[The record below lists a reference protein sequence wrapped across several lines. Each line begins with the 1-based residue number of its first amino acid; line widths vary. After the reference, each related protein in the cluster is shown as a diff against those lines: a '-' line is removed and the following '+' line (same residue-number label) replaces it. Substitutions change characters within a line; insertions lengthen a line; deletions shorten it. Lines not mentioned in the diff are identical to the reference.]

1 MVSGIMKGTIIAMT
15 VAVLL
20 GGITSHKAQAEV
32 STSGNLTYVT
42 KYIWRGFDLAPTEEP
57 AVQGGI
63 SIDTGKGI
71 ALDVWGSYAQDSD
84 SQLDELDYTLSWSG
98 QVTESL
104 EMSVGYTLYTFPSIV
119 SAAESQEETREAF
132 IGFAF
137 PEAFMSPS
145 LTIYNDWEAGDGT
158 YIYLGGGYD
167 FVISGESAP
176 ALSLSLGIGY
186 NDDQWITESG
196 ISDIDLGLSMTFE
209 AGSMEI
215 TPSINYI
222 ITPEDAV
229 NPDNEFW
236 AGLDFG
242 FSL

>member
-1 MVSGIMKGTIIAMT
+1 MVSAIKKGTFIAMA

-20 GGITSHKAQAEV
+20 GGITSHKALAEV
-32 STSGNLTYVT
+32 STSGNITYVT
-42 KYIWRGFDLAPTEEP
+42 KYIWRGFDLAPSGEP
-57 AVQGGI
+57 AIQGGI

-71 ALDVWGSYAQDSD
+71 ALDIWGSYAQDSD

-104 EMSVGYTLYTFPSIV
+104 EMSAGYTLYTFPSVV
-119 SAAESQEETREAF
+119 SAAEAQTESREAF

-145 LTIYNDWEAGDGT
+145 LTFYNDWEDGDGT
-158 YIYLGGGYD
+158 YIFLGGSYD
-167 FVISGESAP
+167 FIFTDESAP
-176 ALSLSLGIGY
+176 ALSLSLGLGY
-186 NDDQWITESG
+186 NDSQWISKSG
-196 ISDIDLGLSMTFE
+196 ISDIDLGLSMTFA
-209 AGSMEI
+209 AGSVEI

-229 NPDNEFW
+229 NTDNEFW